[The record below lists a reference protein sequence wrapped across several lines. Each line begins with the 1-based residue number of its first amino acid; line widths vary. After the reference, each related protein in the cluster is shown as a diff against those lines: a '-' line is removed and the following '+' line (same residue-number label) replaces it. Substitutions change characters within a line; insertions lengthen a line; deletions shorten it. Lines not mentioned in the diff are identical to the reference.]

1 LRAALDATYSLDR
14 NLSGVGVYS
23 RRILFGLA
31 QSHPEAFFFYCY
43 RPHRW
48 LASFREALYPNCR
61 RWPLVERWAPK
72 ADVFHGLNQRLPAAR
87 LKRAVATFH
96 DLFVL
101 TGDYSTPE
109 FRQRFALQARQAA
122 ERAGLIIAV
131 SEFTARQV
139 RDLLG
144 VSPDRIR
151 VIHHGATCRVPAA
164 QDPPLLKED
173 LILSVGALQKRKNT
187 LRLVEAF
194 ERSAPGWKLA
204 LAGSYGFGAE
214 EILERI
220 AASPRR
226 REIEVHGYVSERR
239 LNWLYQRASLFA
251 FPSLDEGFGMPVLD
265 AMASGVAVLTS
276 NRSATAEVGGDAVFL
291 VDPEDTES
299 IAAGL
304 QRLTEDARLRE
315 ELALR
320 GRRRASAFRW
330 EKAVEQTWS
339 VYQEL
344 LR

>member
-1 LRAALDATYSLDR
+1 MRAALDATYSLDR

-31 QSHPEAFFFYCY
+31 QSHPEALFFYCY

-48 LASFREALYPNCR
+48 LGAFRETIHPNCR
-61 RWPLVERWAPK
+61 RRPLLERWAPK
-72 ADVFHGLNQRLPAAR
+72 ADLFHGLNQRLPAAH
-87 LKRAVATFH
+87 LNRAVATFH

-101 TGDYSTPE
+101 SGDYSTPE
-109 FRQRFALQARQAA
+109 FRHRFAEQARQAA
-122 ERAGLIIAV
+122 ARADLIIAV
-131 SEFTARQV
+131 SEFTAGQV

-144 VSPDRIR
+144 VSPERIR
-151 VIHHGATCRVPAA
+151 VIYHGATCRVPVGP
-164 QDPPLLKED
+164 DPPLLKED
-173 LILSVGALQKRKNT
+173 LILTVGALQKRKNT
-187 LRLVEAF
+187 MRLVEAF

-204 LAGSYGFGAE
+204 LAGSYGFGAG

-220 AASPRR
+220 ASSPRR
-226 REIEVHGYVSERR
+226 REIEVHGYVSEQR
-239 LNWLYQRASLFA
+239 LNWLYQRASIFA

-265 AMASGVAVLTS
+265 AMASGIAVLTS
-276 NRSATAEVGGDAVFL
+276 NRSATAEVGGDAVLL
-291 VDPEDTES
+291 VDPEDTDS

-304 QRLTEDARLRE
+304 QRLSEDPHLRD

-330 EKAVEQTWS
+330 ERAVDQTWS